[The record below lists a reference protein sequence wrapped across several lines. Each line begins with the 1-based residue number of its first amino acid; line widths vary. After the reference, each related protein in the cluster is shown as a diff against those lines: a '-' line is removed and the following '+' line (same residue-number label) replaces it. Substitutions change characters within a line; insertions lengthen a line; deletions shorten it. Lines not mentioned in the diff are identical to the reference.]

1 MGTSKRGQPPTTFF
15 VRRSICFKIVQYV
28 RRYNLTPRQAWLKL
42 SEVDIEKNKF
52 KKRGF
57 QELMQE
63 HYKNKK
69 EHQNTFVE
77 IFKNRNNRIN
87 FYKNH
92 IKKKWLDEYLTF
104 KEKQVEED
112 LERSK
117 WILKILRKSAQ

>member
-1 MGTSKRGQPPTTFF
+1 MGAAKRGQPPTTLF

-28 RRYNLTPRQAWLKL
+28 RRYNLTPRQAWLEISKY
-42 SEVDIEKNKF
+42 DFEKKKF

-57 QELMQE
+57 EELINE
-63 HYKNKK
+63 HYKNKSVK
-69 EHQNTFVE
+69 EYWVNA
-77 IFKNRNNRIN
+77 FKNKENRIQ

-112 LERSK
+112 LERSR
-117 WILKILRKSAQ
+117 WILKILRKSAR

>member
-1 MGTSKRGQPPTTFF
+1 MGAAKRGQPPTTLF

-42 SEVDIEKNKF
+42 SEYDLKKNKF
-52 KKRGF
+52 TERGF
-57 QELMQE
+57 EELINE
-63 HYKNKK
+63 HYKNKTKK
-69 EHQNTFVE
+69 EHWVNE
-77 IFKNRNNRIN
+77 FKNKKNRIQ

-112 LERSK
+112 LERSR
-117 WILKILRKSAQ
+117 WILKILRKSAR